1 MTFSKLLNLCSDQ
14 LSKCLTSDFFDKDN
28 LEPKDIYEIPAYY
41 LSMMLMSELPV
52 KTEENQENHE
62 VWFIRN

>member
-1 MTFSKLLNLCSDQ
+1 
-14 LSKCLTSDFFDKDN
+14 

-62 VWFIRN
+62 V